1 MRRGDLIYIPSD
13 VMLCK
18 FGLDGATVSSYLK
31 LSKPIHLLI
40 MEEEDALYKVLYEG
54 QNWYVKKN
62 QVYEVKNE

>member
-54 QNWYVKKN
+54 QNWYVKKRIREK
-62 QVYEVKNE
+62 YTM